1 MAGFGNLPGDM
12 TFYDKKAD
20 AKCKVMGTTRASNG
34 VSLEWSPC
42 GRYVLTA
49 TTAPR
54 LRVDNGFQVFKYNGD
69 LLAQKRYDV
78 LYEAMWRPVEEGTFE
93 DRPQTPRAQGAKE
106 PSGPAAPPAAGQV
119 RGLRAPPP
127 SATGHH
133 ERSESIVQS
142 CKRPGGYRGQDKA
155 DACGGQGGQGLVCS
169 RRGAW
174 RRAGVRCL
182 QGGVKERETTC
193 KEEANGR
200 DFVSTDDGRVK
211 ETCLRYGTEQTRGLL
226 LFNDRGVGRHISVR
240 TIFPRESG
248 QDSPLVPSFGHSLFH
263 SSSTYFRSHITTH
276 IVHLESQ
283 R

>member
-1 MAGFGNLPGDM
+1 MVPLRPVRADSDDSPQAAGGQRLPGVQVQRGPIGSEALRRALRGHVA
-12 TFYDKKAD
+12 TCRRGHVRGSAAD
-20 AKCKVMGTTRASNG
+20 AQGPG
-34 VSLEWSPC
+34 
-42 GRYVLTA
+42 G
-49 TTAPR
+49 
-54 LRVDNGFQVFKYNGD
+54 
-69 LLAQKRYDV
+69 
-78 LYEAMWRPVEEGTFE
+78 
-93 DRPQTPRAQGAKE
+93 QGALW
-106 PSGPAAPPAAGQV
+106 PGGPPAAGQV

-263 SSSTYFRSHITTH
+263 SSSTYFVRILQRTLCTSSPNVDTLRVKRS
-276 IVHLESQ
+276 
-283 R
+283 